1 METPASALSLISE
14 SPPRCLSEKLP
25 GFFLSFVGAA
35 SARYNQL
42 MAEVTRDSTGMLAGM
57 TPSLKDGEF
66 VFCSIAREGVDWQ
79 SLRPLGLFHEA
90 EATTLILNRATAEQ
104 NGFDT
109 SLPMRQIT
117 LEVHSALDG
126 VGLTAAVASAL
137 SDAGIP
143 CNVVAAFHHDHLFVP
158 TDMAE
163 TALQVLLDVQA
174 RSRRSM
180 K

>member
-1 METPASALSLISE
+1 
-14 SPPRCLSEKLP
+14 
-25 GFFLSFVGAA
+25 
-35 SARYNQL
+35 
-42 MAEVTRDSTGMLAGM
+42 MAEAIRDATGMLADL

-66 VFCSIAREGVDWQ
+66 VFCVMTSEGDLRP
-79 SLRPLGLFHEA
+79 LRPLGLFHEA
-90 EATTLILNRATAEQ
+90 EGTTLILDRATAEQ

-117 LEVHSALDG
+117 LEVHSPLDG

-137 SDAGIP
+137 SGAGIP

-158 TDMAE
+158 ADMAE
-163 TALQVLLDVQA
+163 AALNILLDVQA
-174 RSRRSM
+174 EARRRT